1 MDFTQRARI
10 LLTQLDDIAAS
21 RVAAV
26 WEQLPGYDDAR
37 MDVAD
42 LADVV
47 ARNVRTLI
55 TVVAERRT
63 PQGEE
68 LAPAAAL
75 GERRAIQGVPVEG
88 VVASWHAAER
98 DLLERFAAAGPP
110 LDTIGLMDL
119 SRRLAAVTDAMIEA
133 TLDAYRATRT
143 ESAGH
148 LDQIATDLVS
158 RLAGGEPL
166 DPADVEERARL
177 VGVQAQQPHRGVAI
191 DLPGGASPLALA
203 GAQRIIVDAIRPR
216 LRSRLLVGGMGSA
229 LLLVLADIAGIVELL
244 GRAAVRPGLPAG
256 LVIGL
261 GQPRPRLGEVGAS
274 CREALSALEAGL
286 RMGADRAVVPFE
298 RVIPEVLLI
307 GNPLDATRLTETIL
321 GPLRT
326 SPALVKTLRVHLANG
341 LSTRAT
347 AHELSVH
354 ENTVGYRLR
363 RILQLL
369 DAEQPADLVRPDVL
383 LALRADELMITES
396 ADAPPTG

>member
-10 LLTQLDDIAAS
+10 LLTQLEDIAAS

-55 TVVAERRT
+55 MAVAERRT
-63 PQGEE
+63 LQGEE

-203 GAQRIIVDAIRPR
+203 GARRIIVDAIRPR

-229 LLLVLADIAGIVELL
+229 LLLVLADIDGIGDLL

-286 RMGADRAVVPFE
+286 RMKADRAVVPFE

-326 SPALVKTLRVHLANG
+326 SPALVTTLRVHLANG

-347 AHELSVH
+347 AHQLSVH
-354 ENTVGYRLR
+354 ENTVSYRLR

-369 DAEQPADLVRPDVL
+369 NAEQPADLVRPDIL

-396 ADAPPTG
+396 ADAPPRC